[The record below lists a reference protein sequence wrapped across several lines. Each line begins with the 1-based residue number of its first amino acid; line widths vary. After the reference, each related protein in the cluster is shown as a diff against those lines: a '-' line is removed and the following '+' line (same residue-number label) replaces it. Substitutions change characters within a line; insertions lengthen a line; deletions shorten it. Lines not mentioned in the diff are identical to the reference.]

1 MASAYIF
8 SIGYANI
15 MVCISLACVFLV
27 SGANWYAGLP
37 SETRATLSSFI
48 FEPTQPRSRWCGRV
62 ATSVVALVCDAQ
74 ENASKIARGAGTSP
88 TKALNHTRAFPRILK
103 ETLLFD
109 PNSIDLT
116 SESQKSLTLDAGW
129 LQKHPEVR
137 IFVVGYCDPLGSEEC
152 THNLAEGRAAGVRQ
166 DLAKSGVRTSQIVAA
181 RGWEKADAV
190 CEAATPTCQ
199 AMNRRARIFIAEP
212 TRAH

>member
-1 MASAYIF
+1 MRPAYIF
-8 SIGYANI
+8 SSI
-15 MVCISLACVFLV
+15 CV
-27 SGANWYAGLP
+27 
-37 SETRATLSSFI
+37 EIFI
-48 FEPTQPRSRWCGRV
+48 FTYLFGSPRLSQGCTRSPSPSRIPAAVRWLSLSPDQYRLWWRRGGVISV
-62 ATSVVALVCDAQ
+62 AAGVPQDGENGSTIAPGASTSATNAPNHRNAL
-74 ENASKIARGAGTSP
+74 
-88 TKALNHTRAFPRILK
+88 PRILK
-103 ETLLFD
+103 QTLLFD

-129 LQKHPEVR
+129 LEKHPEVR

-152 THNLAEGRAAGVRQ
+152 THELAEGRAAGVRQ
-166 DLAKSGVRTSQIVAA
+166 DLAKSGVHTSQIVAA